1 MTDLLAQVGRGGIAV
16 GSFLVDFGRLLRSF
30 LYWTV
35 IAPFKGYPIRM
46 HEAARQSVRVGVQS
60 IPIVF
65 LVNFFVGATLAFTV
79 AEILNLFGANA
90 YTGAVMGV
98 GFWRELGPLL
108 TGIVMAGYVGASL
121 AAEIGTMKVG
131 EEIMA
136 LEASALNP
144 VRFLAVPRL
153 LAVLA
158 MVPVVTLMGTV
169 FGIYGG
175 YIVCVGVLGQNA
187 SVYWDQM
194 IEPMENVD
202 IRLGLIKSFIF
213 ATIVGVTGLVQGF
226 RVRGGAEGVGAAT
239 TNAVVYSIIFII
251 VADLAVTALHYFG

>member
-1 MTDLLAQVGRGGIAV
+1 MTDLLASVGRGGIAV
-16 GSFLVDFGRLLRSF
+16 GSFLWECVQLVRSF
-30 LYWTV
+30 LYWTT
-35 IAPFKGYPIRM
+35 IAPFKGYPIRF

-79 AEILNLFGANA
+79 AEILDLFGATE
-90 YTGAVMGV
+90 YTAAIMGV

-108 TGIVMAGYVGASL
+108 TGIIMAGYVGASL

-131 EEIMA
+131 EELMA
-136 LEASALNP
+136 LDASALDP
-144 VRFLAVPRL
+144 VRFLAVPRI
-153 LAVLA
+153 LAVLV
-158 MVPVVTLMGTV
+158 MVPAATLFGIV

-175 YIVCVGVLGQNA
+175 YIVCVGVLDQNA
-187 SVYWDQM
+187 RMFWDQM
-194 IEPMENVD
+194 IEPMGKVD
-202 IRLGLIKSFIF
+202 IRLGMTKAVIF
-213 ATIVGVTGLVQGF
+213 AAIVAVTGIVQGL

-251 VADLAVTALHYFG
+251 VADLLVTTFHFFA

>member
-1 MTDLLAQVGRGGIAV
+1 MTELLAQVGRGGIAV
-16 GSFLVDFGRLLRSF
+16 GSFLVDCGRLLRSF
-30 LYWTV
+30 LYWVT

-46 HEAARQSVRVGVQS
+46 REAARQSVRVGVQS
-60 IPIVF
+60 VPIVF

-79 AEILNLFGANA
+79 AEILNIFGANA
-90 YTGAVMGV
+90 YTASVMGV

-108 TGIVMAGYVGASL
+108 TGIIMSGYVGASL

-136 LEASALNP
+136 LEAAALNP

-153 LAVLA
+153 LAVLL
-158 MVPVVTLMGTV
+158 MVPAATLMGTV

-175 YIVCVGVLGQNA
+175 YIVCVGVLDQNA
-187 SVYWDQM
+187 ALFWDKM
-194 IEPMENVD
+194 IEPMGTVD

-213 ATIVGVTGLVQGF
+213 ATIVGVTGLSQGF
-226 RVRGGAEGVGAAT
+226 RVRGGAQAVGAAT

-251 VADLAVTALHYFG
+251 VADLIVTSVHYFG

>member
-1 MTDLLAQVGRGGIAV
+1 MTDFLSRVGRSGMAMVGFLGDCGKLLGASFYWSTIATFRGHPV
-16 GSFLVDFGRLLRSF
+16 RFS
-30 LYWTV
+30 
-35 IAPFKGYPIRM
+35 
-46 HEAARQSVRVGVQS
+46 EAARQCVRVGVRS

-79 AEILNLFGANA
+79 AEILDLFGANA
-90 YTGAVMGV
+90 FTGAVMGV

-108 TGIVMAGYVGASL
+108 TGIIMSGYVGASL
-121 AAEIGTMKVG
+121 AAEIGTMKVN

-144 VRFLAVPRL
+144 IRFLVVPRL
-153 LAVLA
+153 LAVLL
-158 MVPVVTLMGTV
+158 MVPSVTLFGVV

-175 YIVCVGVLGQNA
+175 YVVCVGVLDQTA
-187 SVYWDQM
+187 VLYWDQM
-194 IEPMENVD
+194 VQRIEYIDLKLCV
-202 IRLGLIKSFIF
+202 LKSVIF
-213 ATIVGVTGLVQGF
+213 AAIVGTTGMAQGF

-251 VADLAVTALHYFG
+251 LADCIVTAIHYFG

>member
-1 MTDLLAQVGRGGIAV
+1 MTEMLARVGRGGLAV
-16 GSFLVDFGRLLRSF
+16 GAFLMDCARLVRGF
-30 LYWTV
+30 LYWTT
-35 IAPFKGYPIRM
+35 IATFRGYPIRF

-79 AEILNLFGANA
+79 AEILDIFGATE

-108 TGIVMAGYVGASL
+108 TGIIMSGYVGASL
-121 AAEIGTMKVG
+121 AAEIGTMEVG

-136 LEASALNP
+136 LRAQALNP
-144 VRFLAVPRL
+144 IRFLAVPRL
-153 LAVLA
+153 LAVLI
-158 MVPVVTLMGTV
+158 MVPAATLFGTV

-175 YIVCVGVLGQNA
+175 YIVCTGVLDQNA
-187 SVYWDQM
+187 RLYWDQM
-194 IEPMENVD
+194 LDPMKYVD
-202 IRLGLIKSFIF
+202 IRLGITKSFIF
-213 ATIVGVTGLVQGF
+213 ALIVGVTGLVQGF

-251 VADLAVTALHYFG
+251 VADLIVTAIHYFA